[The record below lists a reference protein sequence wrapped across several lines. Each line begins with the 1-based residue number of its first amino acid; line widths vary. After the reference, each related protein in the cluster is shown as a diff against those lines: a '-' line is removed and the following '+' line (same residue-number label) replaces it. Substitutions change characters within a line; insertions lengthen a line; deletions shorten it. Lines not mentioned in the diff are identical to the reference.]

1 MLTLLTL
8 LACSGDDP
16 SPPTPGGTVDTQAD
30 NLVFVPPAEHQSV
43 FDDFV
48 QFAGSR
54 WLATGSS
61 DAVGLTVTFVDDL
74 DGDGCYRIDDLGEA
88 LEVHAGDITGMQY
101 GAADIAEA
109 AGHRFFHPTR
119 SHAPDVM
126 VLDRSGFGVEH
137 CPDMARRGL
146 HMHTLHPIEGLYDFW
161 EPGSAA
167 GMERA
172 KRTIDWV
179 AKNRGNHIQWVA
191 LTDITGGDPEWTA
204 HTTELID
211 YAHARGLTTGLGV
224 QLFGGANLQL
234 AFDLEDTSTVDP
246 DGVRARLETLTSPG
260 PDLLNLS
267 FGEFSGEEPDTF
279 VEAGTLAVE
288 LMHEVDPDIEVTT
301 VIHVGNYEDL
311 RIEYQGEEMLYYF
324 LGTLLGAKPWI
335 HTTMY
340 YNLFEDAGLAYLHE
354 EFDEHRDYLLDA
366 LRDGEPVGYF
376 PESAYW
382 VAFDINVPTYLPL
395 YIRSR
400 FHDMDQVR
408 QQVGPGA
415 LQDHVLFSSGWE
427 WGYWQN
433 DIATLRMNYELPERW
448 EGEVATWF
456 TPWGADGQ
464 AVSDAIIAAADR
476 QHQALIIDRLAAY
489 LAGRELIID
498 VGGYQGIVSQPDR
511 PSFAGIQ
518 TMNDAQLDEMS
529 ARVDELAALSD
540 DLLAIAATVP
550 THTYRTATVPEPNA
564 WFVEVHQGLTVTAL
578 RARFAAEVF
587 GAAVT
592 LARGGDP
599 QPELLA
605 AASTMGEAAEQV
617 HARHAALHWTG
628 GTRILDQVDDND
640 TLYQFGYLAK
650 ADDLC
655 FWERELIQMENE
667 AGGTPQSVPDC
678 F

>member
-1 MLTLLTL
+1 MLTLLFL
-8 LACSGDDP
+8 LACSGDDGSP
-16 SPPTPGGTVDTQAD
+16 SAPGAREPQQ
-30 NLVFVPPAEHQSV
+30 LVVVPPALHTSV
-43 FDDFV
+43 FADFV
-48 QFAGSR
+48 AFADSPVLTRG
-54 WLATGSS
+54 T
-61 DAVGLTVTFVDDL
+61 VKTEGLPITFVEDLDGEGCYRVDDL
-74 DGDGCYRIDDLGEA
+74 GDV

-109 AGHRFFHPTR
+109 AGHRFFHPVR
-119 SHAPDVM
+119 PHAPETLE
-126 VLDRSGFGVEH
+126 LDRSGFGVEH

-146 HMHTLHPIEGLYDFW
+146 HMHTLHPIEGLFVFW
-161 EPGSAA
+161 EPGSNTD
-167 GMERA
+167 MEKA
-172 KRTIDWV
+172 KRIIDWV
-179 AKNRGNHIQWVA
+179 VKNRGNHIQWVA
-191 LTDITGGDPEWTA
+191 LSNITGGDDRWTE

-211 YAHARGLTTGLGV
+211 YAHARGMTTGLGV

-234 AFDLEDTSTVDP
+234 AFDLEDSSTIDP

-267 FGEFSGEEPDTF
+267 FGEFSGEEPETF

-301 VIHVGNYEDL
+301 VIHVGNYDDL

-354 EFDEHRDYLLDA
+354 EFDEHRDYLLEA
-366 LRDGEPVGYF
+366 LRNDEPVGYF

-448 EGEVATWF
+448 EDEVATWF
-456 TPWGADGQ
+456 TPWGAEGQ
-464 AVSDAIIAAADR
+464 VVSDAIIAAADR
-476 QHQALIIDRLAAY
+476 QHQALIVDRLAAY

-518 TMNDAQLDEMS
+518 TMNEEQLDEMS
-529 ARVDELAALSD
+529 ARVDKLAALSD

-550 THTYRTATVPEPNA
+550 ASPYRTSVGPPPNI
-564 WFVEVHQGLTVTAL
+564 WFPEVHQGLMVTGL
-578 RARFAAEVF
+578 RARFASEVF

-599 QPELLA
+599 QPELTA
-605 AASTMGEAAEQV
+605 AAATMTDAAAQV
-617 HARHAALHWTG
+617 DARHRALHWG
-628 GTRILDQVDDND
+628 AARITDQVDDND